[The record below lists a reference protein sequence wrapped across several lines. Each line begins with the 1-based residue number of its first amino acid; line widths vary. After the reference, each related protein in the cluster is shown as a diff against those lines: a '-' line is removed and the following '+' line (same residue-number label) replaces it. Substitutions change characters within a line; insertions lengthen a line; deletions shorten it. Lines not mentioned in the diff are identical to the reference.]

1 MDFAISAPTGA
12 GCGLEHELYAA
23 EKLLHLVVLLCFN
36 GLAVEVLRRKYNI
49 LERRIVR
56 TDLKPLRTDECA
68 VVRCKD

>member
-23 EKLLHLVVLLCFN
+23 EELLHLVVLLCFN